1 MMTISYLESFPRMT
15 LLKNWTTLKQLKK
28 SCCHENHSLYDT
40 ATAKDAIVMMDEAP
54 FGIIP
59 IIDKTQKVLGV
70 VTRGSLLSAMSSQW
84 TETEENPMNNLNIW
98 QQLVEQSQ
106 MRWKEVL
113 EATSVHIQLVF
124 FSMLIA
130 IVLGITLGIVITRVP
145 KLTTIVLGG
154 AGVMQ
159 TIPSLALLGFMIP
172 IFGIG
177 VKTAIAALFLYSLLP
192 IIRNTYTGIKDVD
205 KATTEAAK
213 GMGMTSMQ
221 ILLKVELPLAIPV
234 IMAGIRTA
242 AVINVGT
249 ATLAAFIG
257 AGGLGDFIFLGITR
271 GIDGLILLGAIPA
284 AILAIILET
293 LFGGIERWT
302 TPKGLK

>member
-1 MMTISYLESFPRMT
+1 
-15 LLKNWTTLKQLKK
+15 
-28 SCCHENHSLYDT
+28 
-40 ATAKDAIVMMDEAP
+40 
-54 FGIIP
+54 
-59 IIDKTQKVLGV
+59 
-70 VTRGSLLSAMSSQW
+70 
-84 TETEENPMNNLNIW
+84 MNNLSIW
-98 QQLVEQSQ
+98 QQLTEQSQ
-106 MRWKEVL
+106 MRWREVL

-130 IVLGITLGIVITRVP
+130 IILGVSLGILVTRVP
-145 KLTTIVLGG
+145 QLTTLVLGG

-192 IIRNTYTGIKDVD
+192 IARNTYAGISDVD
-205 KATTEAAK
+205 PATREAAK
-213 GMGMTSMQ
+213 GMGMTSAQ
-221 ILLKVELPLAIPV
+221 ILFKVELPLAIPV

-242 AVINVGT
+242 AVINVGN

-284 AILAIILET
+284 ALLAIILEVF
-293 LFGGIERWT
+293 FGSVERWT
-302 TPKGLK
+302 TPKGLKAE

>member
-1 MMTISYLESFPRMT
+1 
-15 LLKNWTTLKQLKK
+15 
-28 SCCHENHSLYDT
+28 
-40 ATAKDAIVMMDEAP
+40 
-54 FGIIP
+54 
-59 IIDKTQKVLGV
+59 
-70 VTRGSLLSAMSSQW
+70 MS
-84 TETEENPMNNLNIW
+84 NLNIW
-98 QQLVEQSQ
+98 QQLIEQFKF
-106 MRWKEVL
+106 RWQEVL
-113 EATSVHIQLVF
+113 EATSIHIQLVF

-130 IVLGITLGIVITRVP
+130 TVLAVALGILVTRVP
-145 KLTTIVLGG
+145 SLRAPFLGG
-154 AGVMQ
+154 AGVLQ
-159 TIPSLALLGFMIP
+159 TIPSLAILGFMIP

-192 IIRNTYTGIKDVD
+192 IMRNTYTGIKDVD
-205 KATTEAAK
+205 EATIEAAR

-221 ILLKVELPLAIPV
+221 ILFRVELPLAIPI

-242 AVINVGT
+242 AVINVGN

-284 AILAIILET
+284 TLLAIFIET
-293 LFGGIERWT
+293 FFTAVERWT